1 MVMRQDRL
9 GVVLSLAGEG
19 VWSEARGP
27 SGVAMGLW
35 FGERDTEALHR
46 DAPF

>member
-9 GVVLSLAGEG
+9 RVVLSLAGEG

-27 SGVAMGLW
+27 SRVATGLW